1 MTSKFTFK
9 ANSGKVMDAIKAEM
23 LIRVTKAAE
32 LIKNQAKMIAP
43 VGGGVGQL
51 RDTIDYN
58 IQIKDDEIVG
68 QIGSPLMYAIYNEF
82 GTGEFAENGQGRKG
96 GWAYKT
102 PDGKWH
108 FTKGMTPRP
117 FLRPAFRQNKDGV
130 KKILGR
136 TMHKFSDGGDT

>member
-68 QIGSPLMYAIYNEF
+68 QIGSPLMYEI
-82 GTGEFAENGQGRKG
+82 GR
-96 GWAYKT
+96 A
-102 PDGKWH
+102 H
-108 FTKGMTPRP
+108 
-117 FLRPAFRQNKDGV
+117 V
-130 KKILGR
+130 
-136 TMHKFSDGGDT
+136 